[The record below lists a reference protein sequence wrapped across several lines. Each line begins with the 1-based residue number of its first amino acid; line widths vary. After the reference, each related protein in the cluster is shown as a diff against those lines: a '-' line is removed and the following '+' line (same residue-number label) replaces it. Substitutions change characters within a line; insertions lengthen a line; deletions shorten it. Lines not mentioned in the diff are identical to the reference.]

1 MKCLQNLYSL
11 NWKIM
16 ELAKTM
22 RNSAVCKL
30 RLTIVD
36 AHALGE
42 PRKGGQRQRQ
52 QGVHRAVRS
61 DKSVPGDQLFVAR
74 PARGN

>member
-1 MKCLQNLYSL
+1 MSNP
-11 NWKIM
+11 
-16 ELAKTM
+16 
-22 RNSAVCKL
+22 AVCKL

-52 QGVHRAVRS
+52 QGVHRAVRLERPRGS
-61 DKSVPGDQLFVAR
+61 ALRSSAGARQLMLHSAAAGVR
-74 PARGN
+74 STL